1 MKKLLLLLL
10 IATSAMAD
18 DSSDPVSQAVA
29 FNRWYVAQID
39 KNNFP
44 ITDGKVIDKYV
55 TAATM
60 QKLRRT
66 QAPDYDGVFYSADFF
81 LKAQD
86 IGEDWP
92 GHVTAIAGDTD
103 PICVNVYVAFGEK
116 QSHIVIDCMVKED
129 GSWKVQSV
137 TSLQFTRNL

>member
-1 MKKLLLLLL
+1 MMKKLLLLLL
-10 IATSAMAD
+10 IATSAIA

-29 FNRWYVAQID
+29 FNKWYVAQID

-44 ITDGKVIDKYV
+44 ITDGRVIDKYV
-55 TAATM
+55 TATTM

-86 IGEDWP
+86 ISEDWP

-116 QSHIVIDCMVKED
+116 QSHIVSDCMVKED